1 MLFLFNFRPVYVPTS
16 PPAYL
21 TMYVCEWN
29 ISLVTLYTDTTHTVF
44 LLLFFLSSGVPF
56 AWNIKGHAP
65 RHIMK
70 GLINDSLIFRPYSR
84 SLFSYTYNRST
95 NGTTKYEVYGCRL
108 PYFFISH
115 TCKRYK
121 ISYGIG
127 HTTTTTTMN
136 VEIHNPCPYFC
147 HLIPDG
153 RRDRQAFIVLFCVF
167 FCVK

>member
-1 MLFLFNFRPVYVPTS
+1 
-16 PPAYL
+16 
-21 TMYVCEWN
+21 MYVSG
-29 ISLVTLYTDTTHTVF
+29 IFPLLLYILTQLTQFFF

-115 TCKRYK
+115 TYKSYK

-127 HTTTTTTMN
+127 HTTTTMN
-136 VEIHNPCPYFC
+136 VEIHNPCLYFC

-153 RRDRQAFIVLFCVF
+153 RRDRQAFIVLFCVSF

>member
-1 MLFLFNFRPVYVPTS
+1 MWVEYFPCYFIYWHNSHIFFAFV
-16 PPAYL
+16 
-21 TMYVCEWN
+21 
-29 ISLVTLYTDTTHTVF
+29 
-44 LLLFFLSSGVPF
+44 FLSSGVPF

-115 TCKRYK
+115 TYKRYK
-121 ISYGIG
+121 IS
-127 HTTTTTTMN
+127 TTTMN
-136 VEIHNPCPYFC
+136 VEIHNPCLYFC

-153 RRDRQAFIVLFCVF
+153 RRDRQAFIVLFCF
-167 FCVK
+167 FLRKISSQEE